1 MNKKERDKMLG
12 TEKISKL
19 IAKLSIPAIAAMLV
33 MTLYNL
39 VDTIYVGKG
48 VGPLAIGGLTIV
60 FPFQMIVMALAM
72 MVGVGAASVVSRKLG
87 EGDHEKAYKA
97 AGNAFT
103 ISTVFGVLITAAG
116 FLFFD
121 NILSVFGV
129 TDKLM
134 KYSSDYL
141 SVILMGTVF
150 ITFTMSAN
158 NIVRAEGH
166 ANVAMATMLVGAV
179 TNIILDPVFIFGF
192 GLGVKGAALATVISQ
207 VLSCIFLLQYF
218 MSGKS
223 TIYIKP
229 ANLIP
234 DFSLLKEMFS
244 LGISAFIRQSGMSLV
259 LIAVN
264 NSLGFYGGEVLG
276 NIYIS
281 VFGLVFR
288 ILSVILMPLFG
299 LVQGFQPI
307 AGFNYGAGN
316 LDRVKETVKVSLRI
330 SIIIGSIGFAVL
342 MLFPELALKIFTDS
356 TEEINLIQYGAP
368 VLRIAIILIPLVGLQ
383 IIGSTYFLAIGK
395 AGPAFFLGLSRQ
407 FVCLLPFILIL
418 PLFFGLWGVFY
429 AFPVADFLSTA
440 ITGIWLLRDV
450 RHLQPRLSKAV

>member
-1 MNKKERDKMLG
+1 MNRAQRDKMLG

-87 EGDHEKAYKA
+87 EGDREKAYKA

-103 ISTVFGVLITAAG
+103 VSIIFGLVITAAG

-121 NILSVFGV
+121 NILLIFGV
-129 TDKLM
+129 TDTLM
-134 KYSSDYL
+134 EYSSDYL
-141 SVILMGTVF
+141 SVILIGTVF

-166 ANVAMATMLVGAV
+166 ANMAMITMLVGAV
-179 TNIILDPVFIFGF
+179 SNIILDPIFIFGF
-192 GLGVKGAALATVISQ
+192 GMGVKGAATATVISQ
-207 VLSCIFLLQYF
+207 VLSCIFLFQYF
-218 MSGKS
+218 VRGKS
-223 TIYIKP
+223 TIHIKP

-234 DFSLLKEMFS
+234 DFSLLKEIFS

-264 NSLGFYGGEVLG
+264 NSLGYYGGEVLG

-281 VFGLVFR
+281 VFGLIFR

-307 AGFNYGAGN
+307 AGFNYGAGK
-316 LDRVKETVKVSLRI
+316 LERVKETVKVSLII
-330 SIIIGSIGFAVL
+330 STIIGAAGFVIL
-342 MLFPELALKIFTDS
+342 MLFPELVLRIFTDS

-368 VLRIAIILIPLVGLQ
+368 VLRIAILLIPLVGLQ

-407 FVCLLPFILIL
+407 FICLLPFILLL

-429 AFPVADFLSTA
+429 AFPMADFFSTA
-440 ITGIWLLRDV
+440 ITAVWLLADIKKLNLRMNPA
-450 RHLQPRLSKAV
+450 Q